1 MGLNCR
7 IAGEKIFMAAN
18 SDNRERFSGKAGLYS
33 AGRPSYAEGFLQE
46 LRSLYGFGGDTV
58 VADIGSGTG
67 KLTKQ
72 LLQLGCRVFGVEP
85 NEDMRRAAEADLA
98 GYPGFGSIK
107 GDASHTTLPDRS
119 VDAVTVAQAFHW
131 FPVDEFRQECLRI
144 CRPGGRIFLIWN
156 QRDMSSP
163 LVQDL
168 HRLYTRY
175 GKDFTGFNQG
185 LTEDDE
191 RIRRFFRA
199 DEPSG
204 DRNPCYDR
212 KEYPNPLTYDR
223 EEYPNP
229 LTYDR
234 EGFRIRCL
242 SSSHSPKSGEGN
254 YEAYMREVDRIFDEY
269 AEDGRLH
276 MPNRTTVYSGE
287 IGDGPLAPWAQGDR
301 GPSPGSHRGPSPGS
315 LGGGENG

>member
-1 MGLNCR
+1 
-7 IAGEKIFMAAN
+7 MAVG

-33 AGRPSYAEGFLQE
+33 AGRPSYAEGFLQD
-46 LRSLYGFGGDTV
+46 LQMFYGFGGDTV

-72 LLQLGCRVFGVEP
+72 LLRLGCRVFGVEP
-85 NEDMRRAAEADLA
+85 NEDMRRAAETDLA
-98 GYPGFGSIK
+98 EYPGFCSVK

-131 FPVDEFRQECLRI
+131 FPVEEFRQECLRI
-144 CRPGGRIFLIWN
+144 CRPGSRIFLIWN

-163 LVQDL
+163 LVQEL
-168 HRLYTRY
+168 HRLYTLY

-191 RIRRFFRA
+191 RIRRFFG
-199 DEPSG
+199 EPASPEE
-204 DRNPCYDR
+204 RNDVCDR
-212 KEYPNPLTYDR
+212 KGYPNPLTYER
-223 EEYPNP
+223 KGYPNPLAYERKEYPNP

-242 SSSHSPKSGEGN
+242 SSSHSPKPGEEN
-254 YEAYMREVDRIFDEY
+254 YDAYMAEVDRIFDQY

-276 MPNRTTVYSGE
+276 MPNRTTVYSG
-287 IGDGPLAPWAQGDR
+287 IL
-301 GPSPGSHRGPSPGS
+301 
-315 LGGGENG
+315 